1 MKKQKIIKKIIVIII
16 MLNIIAFGKAYASD
30 IQVVQP
36 EYTKEYND
44 YINLSEEEKE
54 NAIVPRK
61 YNISGKE
68 STNEAILQNENVPFG
83 KLITLAQASAYSNEK
98 TFSLKNY
105 IPNNLKIK
113 NQENTHLCWAF
124 SALSSLETNLAMKNY
139 LNKNTEKL
147 YDYSERHMGYCET
160 QSFKDGKIYKYGHN
174 MKLKEGGSIQMAVAY
189 LTNGQGAVAEE
200 DMPFEDNEDEIDLNQ
215 IQNKKVLT
223 TVNDVIYFDS
233 IVDPKTADQSKLA
246 KLQTQMKEQL
256 ATNGSIFVT
265 TYMPSISGDDN
276 LNVNTAAIY
285 WAKKADDKATGHAY
299 SIVGWD
305 DNYSKDNFIKKPS
318 IDGAWI
324 IRNSYGEEIEVG
336 TFDDLKEQIVKKYPD
351 KYSSV
356 DDITDEEFDAYVE
369 KLKQNEILNID
380 EDNEKIYMKV
390 GKNGFFYVSYEDYY
404 IYSNMIGI
412 VSADDEKKYDNIYQ
426 LDELGDLGVAYIK
439 DSMNKDIY
447 IANVFTRNTD
457 KTEYLN
463 SIGFNTR
470 QSGTYEV
477 YVNQTGK
484 DKTIT
489 NLKKVELVEGNNIT
503 LTPGYHTIKFKKD
516 YELTGSNF
524 AVVVKMINKN
534 GEYNYF
540 SVEGIASKQMND
552 EAKSKKG
559 ESFMTID
566 GRTNDNEWED
576 IGDSNNTNNY
586 LGNLC
591 IKGITTLT
599 SNSQEIEKANEETK
613 NPENENQGTNDPE
626 KENQETNNPGNEKT
640 KATAS
645 KIENAKAILK
655 EIKVDSSKGESYIE
669 LKIEGIDVT
678 NENQQFE
685 HYFYISS
692 NSNETDLENK
702 KWEKATSFEKQ
713 ENGTYT
719 LTMKISNFS
728 YLSDLEQDDAYIYVK
743 EIAKNGED
751 SVTNYWKSINI
762 KTNPSD
768 YDINQNGTETTIKQ
782 NQNNNNDNNDKND
795 NTTAQT
801 VLPYTGSKIM
811 FIVVVVV
818 IFFGIIGLRKY
829 LKLKD
834 IK

>member
-1 MKKQKIIKKIIVIII
+1 
-16 MLNIIAFGKAYASD
+16 
-30 IQVVQP
+30 
-36 EYTKEYND
+36 
-44 YINLSEEEKE
+44 
-54 NAIVPRK
+54 
-61 YNISGKE
+61 
-68 STNEAILQNENVPFG
+68 
-83 KLITLAQASAYSNEK
+83 
-98 TFSLKNY
+98 
-105 IPNNLKIK
+105 
-113 NQENTHLCWAF
+113 
-124 SALSSLETNLAMKNY
+124 
-139 LNKNTEKL
+139 
-147 YDYSERHMGYCET
+147 
-160 QSFKDGKIYKYGHN
+160 
-174 MKLKEGGSIQMAVAY
+174 
-189 LTNGQGAVAEE
+189 
-200 DMPFEDNEDEIDLNQ
+200 
-215 IQNKKVLT
+215 
-223 TVNDVIYFDS
+223 
-233 IVDPKTADQSKLA
+233 
-246 KLQTQMKEQL
+246 
-256 ATNGSIFVT
+256 
-265 TYMPSISGDDN
+265 
-276 LNVNTAAIY
+276 
-285 WAKKADDKATGHAY
+285 
-299 SIVGWD
+299 
-305 DNYSKDNFIKKPS
+305 
-318 IDGAWI
+318 
-324 IRNSYGEEIEVG
+324 
-336 TFDDLKEQIVKKYPD
+336 
-351 KYSSV
+351 
-356 DDITDEEFDAYVE
+356 
-369 KLKQNEILNID
+369 
-380 EDNEKIYMKV
+380 
-390 GKNGFFYVSYEDYY
+390 
-404 IYSNMIGI
+404 
-412 VSADDEKKYDNIYQ
+412 
-426 LDELGDLGVAYIK
+426 
-439 DSMNKDIY
+439 
-447 IANVFTRNTD
+447 
-457 KTEYLN
+457 
-463 SIGFNTR
+463 
-470 QSGTYEV
+470 
-477 YVNQTGK
+477 
-484 DKTIT
+484 
-489 NLKKVELVEGNNIT
+489 
-503 LTPGYHTIKFKKD
+503 
-516 YELTGSNF
+516 
-524 AVVVKMINKN
+524 MINKN

-782 NQNNNNDNNDKND
+782 NQNNNNDKND

-811 FIVVVVV
+811 FIAVVVV

>member
-1 MKKQKIIKKIIVIII
+1 MKKQKTIKKIIVIII
-16 MLNIIAFGKAYASD
+16 MLNIIAFGKVYASD

-44 YINLSEEEKE
+44 YISLSEEEKK

-61 YNISGKE
+61 YNISSKE
-68 STNEAILQNENVPFG
+68 GTNEAILQNENVPFG
-83 KLITLAQASAYSNEK
+83 KLITLVQASAYSNEK

-113 NQENTHLCWAF
+113 NQKNTHLCWAF

-139 LNKNTEKL
+139 LNKNAEKI

-160 QSFKDGKIYKYGHN
+160 QNFKDGKIYKYGYN
-174 MKLKEGGSIQMAVAY
+174 GKIKDGGSVQMAVAY

-200 DMPFEDNEDEIDLNQ
+200 NMPFEDNEDEIDLSQ

-223 TVNDVIYFDS
+223 TVNDIIYFDS

-246 KLQTQMKEQL
+246 KLQTQMKEHL
-256 ATNGSIFVT
+256 ATNGSIFAT
-265 TYMPSISGDDN
+265 TYMPSITGDDN

-285 WAKKADDKATGHAY
+285 WDTKAEGKAIGHAY

-305 DNYSKDNFIKKPS
+305 DNYSKDNFTKKPS
-318 IDGAWI
+318 TDGAWI
-324 IRNSYGEEIEVG
+324 IRNSYGEEMEVG
-336 TFDDLKEQIVKKYPD
+336 TFDELKEQIVKQNPTKYT
-351 KYSSV
+351 KV
-356 DDITDEEFDAYVE
+356 EDITDEEFDMMIE
-369 KLKQNEILNID
+369 NLKQKEIYNID
-380 EDNEKIYMKV
+380 EDNEKIYIKV
-390 GKNGFFYVSYEDYY
+390 GKNGFFYVSYQDYY
-404 IYSNMIGI
+404 IYNNMIGI
-412 VSADDEKKYDNIYQ
+412 ENADEEKKYDNIYQ

-463 SIGFNTR
+463 SIGFNTK

-477 YVNQTGK
+477 YVNQNGK

-524 AVVVKMINKN
+524 VIVVKMLNKS

-540 SVEGIASKQMND
+540 SVESANSKQMND

-559 ESFMTID
+559 ESFMT
-566 GRTNDNEWED
+566 TNDKTNDSEWED

-586 LGNLC
+586 IGNLC

-599 SNSQEIEKANEETK
+599 SNSQEIEKVTKETK
-613 NPENENQGTNDPE
+613 NPEKENQGTNDPE
-626 KENQETNNPGNEKT
+626 KGGQETNNQENEKT

-669 LKIEGIDVT
+669 LKIEGIAVT

-692 NSNETDLENK
+692 NSNEINLENK

-719 LTMKISNFS
+719 LTIKISNFS
-728 YLSDLEQDDAYIYVK
+728 SLSDLEQDDAYIYIK
-743 EIAKNGED
+743 EIAKTGED
-751 SVTNYWKSINI
+751 SVTSYWKSINI

-768 YDINQNGTETTIKQ
+768 YSIKQNGTETTIKQ
-782 NQNNNNDNNDKND
+782 NENNNSNKD
-795 NTTAQT
+795 NTTSQT
-801 VLPYTGSKIM
+801 ELPYTGSKIM
-811 FIVVVVV
+811 FIAVVIV